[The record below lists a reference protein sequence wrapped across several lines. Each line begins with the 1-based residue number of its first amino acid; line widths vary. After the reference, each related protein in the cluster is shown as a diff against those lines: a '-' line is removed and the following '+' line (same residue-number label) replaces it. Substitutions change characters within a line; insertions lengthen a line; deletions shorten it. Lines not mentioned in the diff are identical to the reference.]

1 MKEKQQKKRYVSPR
15 LQVHGNLRDLTR
27 TSGTSEKD
35 GGNNAVHSR
44 T

>member
-1 MKEKQQKKRYVSPR
+1 MRQKQQKKPYRSPR
-15 LQVHGNLRDLTR
+15 LKVHGNLRDLTR
-27 TSGTSEKD
+27 TAGTGDKD